1 MERQSTGRQGRQ
13 GHLQRR
19 GLMSKI
25 LVKASP
31 QIQIGPDGKPQMYYN
46 VGFGGRRG
54 GGDGARGRTK
64 RSRVLGAGGAALGA
78 LGGLAGGSRSLGGF
92 LSNVQVGA
100 MQGSA
105 AGRGLAD
112 ALTSRRR
119 QELANLQE
127 QSKVDRAKEAA
138 QRDFQRRQDLNPE
151 RLAAEGPRLTSLL
164 NPMNINRRRFDAEQA
179 RLQQARE
186 TNTAAEQLG
195 RELAQEASGIGRAR
209 LAQDKRDAKARG
221 ISLPEHR
228 ATAAAYE
235 MAQNVGPEEVA
246 NLQRLIGAGLAP
258 TQTLGQGQQPQV
270 PQGQIPPAEGGA
282 QTQSD
287 ANNNAMGTGPQAV
300 QTHVPRQVENAEDEV
315 REQQGG
321 RGEEGDSEML
331 NRLRVMMEGENE

>member
-1 MERQSTGRQGRQ
+1 
-13 GHLQRR
+13 
-19 GLMSKI
+19 MSKI

-31 QIQIGPDGKPQMYYN
+31 QIQIGPDGKPQLFYD
-46 VGFGGRRG
+46 VGIGGRRG

-78 LGGLAGGSRSLGGF
+78 LGGLAGESRSLGGF
-92 LSNVQVGA
+92 LSNLQVGA
-100 MQGSA
+100 MQGGA

-195 RELAQEASGIGRAR
+195 RDLAQEASGVGRAR
-209 LAQDKRDAKARG
+209 LAQDKRDARARG
-221 ISLPEHR
+221 VSLPEHR

-258 TQTLGQGQQPQV
+258 TQTLGQAQQPQV
-270 PQGQIPPAEGGA
+270 PQSQIPPPEGSVAAGNGTNA
-282 QTQSD
+282 DNNGMLANEGNMDHQMNTESIQSELGSQD
-287 ANNNAMGTGPQAV
+287 
-300 QTHVPRQVENAEDEV
+300 D
-315 REQQGG
+315 GG
-321 RGEEGDSEML
+321 GEEGDPELL
-331 NRLRVMMEGENE
+331 NNLRGMMEGGNE